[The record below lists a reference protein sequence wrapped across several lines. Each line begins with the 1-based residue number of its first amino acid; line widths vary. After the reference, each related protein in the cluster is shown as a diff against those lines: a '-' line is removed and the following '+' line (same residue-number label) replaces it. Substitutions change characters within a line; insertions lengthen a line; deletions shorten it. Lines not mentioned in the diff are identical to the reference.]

1 MIPEICIVL
10 TGINF
15 CLCRIK
21 AGKEILII
29 FNPEY
34 APHKYINSEKGIF
47 KNFYLAVQI
56 LLLTVNNS
64 PLPLN
69 LKLCYEIMNHSQK

>member
-1 MIPEICIVL
+1 MAFL
-10 TGINF
+10 
-15 CLCRIK
+15 
-21 AGKEILII
+21 
-29 FNPEY
+29 
-34 APHKYINSEKGIF
+34 
-47 KNFYLAVQI
+47 KNFYLVVQN